1 MGSKFGVKS
10 KMMICSKQN
19 VQAINEQAPDLIAK
33 VTLYGEEA
41 CKGAKIIQPGDL
53 CKCVGCPVGIGERID
68 AWLQI
73 GDFDLQPGQTRIVG
87 FCFFAQNAFA
97 KSLKEAAKFYLWDN
111 GLIGEAIVLGE

>member
-73 GDFDLQPGQTRIVG
+73 GDFDLQSADVFHLYFFHNSWLTADHVSFHGILVG
-87 FCFFAQNAFA
+87 A
-97 KSLKEAAKFYLWDN
+97 KRPL
-111 GLIGEAIVLGE
+111 